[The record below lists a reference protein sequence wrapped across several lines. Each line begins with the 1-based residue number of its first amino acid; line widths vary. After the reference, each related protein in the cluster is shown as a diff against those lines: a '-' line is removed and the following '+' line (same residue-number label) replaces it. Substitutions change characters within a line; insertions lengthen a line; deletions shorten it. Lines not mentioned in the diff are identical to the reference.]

1 MHIKTEEFLEIFNR
15 LEDDFH
21 LKLHKNAHISIG
33 LLVNE
38 AAKRDPYIR
47 KKRMVLKSLIDLRN
61 VLVHEEGNAIYAIP
75 SDEALTALKEIQEE
89 YHKPRKVYD
98 LLKKP
103 VERVEANQRLSYVL
117 GLMKETNFSQLPA
130 YDGDRFIGLVNGNVI
145 SRWLASNLDMG
156 GNLIKNLGSVDI
168 RHVLDF
174 QENATRP
181 VSYRVIWTSMNSWT
195 MWNPLLH
202 LQVSIS

>member
-1 MHIKTEEFLEIFNR
+1 M
-15 LEDDFH
+15 
-21 LKLHKNAHISIG
+21 
-33 LLVNE
+33 
-38 AAKRDPYIR
+38 
-47 KKRMVLKSLIDLRN
+47 LKSLIDLRN

-174 QENATRP
+174 QEKCDKAGFIPRDMDIYEFLDYVESTPAPSGIYIMTEHGRIDEFP
-181 VSYRVIWTSMNSWT
+181 VCIITAEDYDEVLRAADI
-195 MWNPLLH
+195 
-202 LQVSIS
+202 